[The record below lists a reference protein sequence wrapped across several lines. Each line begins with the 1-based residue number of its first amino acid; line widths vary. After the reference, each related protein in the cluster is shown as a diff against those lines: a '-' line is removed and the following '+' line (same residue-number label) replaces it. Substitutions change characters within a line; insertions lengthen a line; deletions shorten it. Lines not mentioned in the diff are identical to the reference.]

1 MSEPK
6 AEQKSSAQILVVDD
20 NAVNCEL
27 LEAMLEPQGYDV
39 LQAYSGHD
47 ALQVAQQIRPDM
59 ILLDVNMPEMDGFEV
74 ARRLRANEMTK
85 LIPVVMVTAL
95 GDLGHRVQGL
105 ESGADDYLAKPVSQ
119 MELLARVQSTLR
131 LSWLRRQVDERQK
144 LELVLGDVSDGILI
158 VDATGRVREVSPSA
172 KRLLGLEQVG
182 PFVDELCR
190 ELDGAPEDLTEAV
203 RQGEAR
209 DFVLHR
215 EQPVLFLS
223 VSVRPVFD
231 PEGNSTGAV
240 LSLRDVTRETL
251 DHKLQQDLL
260 SLVSHKFRTPL
271 TVVTSWVQVLLEE
284 GCGPISAPQREAL
297 SAITGAADD
306 LRDLLDG
313 MLSFLEWTQRLQH
326 MQRRAVHFI
335 DIAQDLHERARLEF
349 GSQLDLV
356 VRHAAEGVIVVDRT
370 LFVEVLLELLRN
382 ATKFSGSSC
391 VQVEMAMRQDGER
404 AVVEVRD
411 NGVGIAPEKL
421 ERIFD
426 RFYQLEDEFTGQVHG
441 LGLGLAMVKRAM
453 DAMGAELSVSSQLQ
467 HGVHF
472 TIRI

>member
-6 AEQKSSAQILVVDD
+6 TEQKSNAQILVVDD
-20 NAVNCEL
+20 NSVNCEL

-47 ALQVAQQIRPDM
+47 ALHVAQHTRPDM

-95 GDLGHRVQGL
+95 GDLDHRVQGL

-144 LELVLGDVSDGILI
+144 LELVLGDVSDGIVI

-182 PFVDELCR
+182 ASVDELCR
-190 ELDGAPEDLTEAV
+190 ELEGAPDDLTEAV
-203 RQGEAR
+203 RHGEVR

-215 EQPVLFLS
+215 EEPVLFLS

-231 PEGNSTGAV
+231 PEGHSTGAV

-251 DHKLQQDLL
+251 EHKLQQDLL

-271 TVVTSWVQVLLEE
+271 TIVTSWVQVLAEE
-284 GCGPISAPQREAL
+284 GCGPISAPQKEAL
-297 SAITGAADD
+297 SAITAAAND

-313 MLSFLEWTQRLQH
+313 MLSFLEWTQRLHH

-349 GSQLDLV
+349 GSHLDLV
-356 VRHAAEGVIVVDRT
+356 VHHAADGMIVVDRA
-370 LFVEVLLELLRN
+370 LFVEALLELLRN

-391 VQVEMAMRQDGER
+391 VQVEVTMRTDGER
-404 AVVEVRD
+404 AVVEVQD
-411 NGVGIAPEKL
+411 HGVGIAPEKL

-426 RFYQLEDEFTGQVHG
+426 RFYQVENEFTGQVHG

-453 DAMGAELSVSSQLQ
+453 DAMGAELSVSSRLQ